1 MKKTLISVISAI
13 MLGAMVVG
21 CGNGNTNS
29 AEGNKGAASEGA
41 AYEAVTVIHDLGEV
55 TITEKPESVVVF
67 DFGAL
72 DTLDALGIEVAGV
85 VKGSL
90 PSYLSDYSD
99 DKYGDIGGLKEPDLE
114 GIYELEP
121 DLIIISG
128 RQADFYNDLSEIA
141 PTISVAIDNSKYI
154 ESIKS
159 NITTLADIFDVE
171 EKADELVAKIDGKV
185 KEVSE
190 DIKSKAEGKKA
201 LVILANDGNISAYG
215 PGSRFALV
223 DALGFE
229 AVDDTL
235 DNSTHGQSIGYEYI
249 SEKNPDYLFVID
261 RSAAIGTEGASSA
274 KQSLEN
280 DLVKSTNAYKDGSI
294 IYLDP
299 TYWYLAGGGVNSL
312 QSMIEEVHSSV
323 K

>member
-1 MKKTLISVISAI
+1 MKKVLISVISAI
-13 MLGAMVVG
+13 MVGTMVVG
-21 CGNGNTNS
+21 CGNGS
-29 AEGNKGAASEGA
+29 ANPEDSNKGSASEAA
-41 AYEAVTVIHDLGEV
+41 AYEAVKVTHDLGEV
-55 TITEKPESVVVF
+55 TITDKPESVVVF

-72 DTLDALGIEVAGV
+72 DTLDALGVEVAGV
-85 VKGSL
+85 VKASL
-90 PSYLSDYSD
+90 PSYLSEYND

-128 RQADFYNDLSEIA
+128 RQADFYEDLSEIA

-159 NITTLADIFDVE
+159 NISTLADIFEVE
-171 EKADELVAKIDGKV
+171 EKANELIAEIDNRA

-190 DIKSKAEGKKA
+190 EVQREAEGKKS
-201 LVILANDGNISAYG
+201 LVILTNDGNISAYG

-249 SEKNPDYLFVID
+249 SEKNPDYIFVID
-261 RSAAIGTEGASSA
+261 RSTAVGTEGASSA

-280 DLVKSTNAYKDGSI
+280 DLVKSTNAYKEGNI
-294 IYLDP
+294 IYLDS

-312 QSMIEEVHSSV
+312 QAMIDEVYTAV

>member
-1 MKKTLISVISAI
+1 MKKVLISVISAI
-13 MLGAMVVG
+13 MVGTMVVG
-21 CGNGNTNS
+21 CGNGS
-29 AEGNKGAASEGA
+29 ANPEDSNKGSASEA
-41 AYEAVTVIHDLGEV
+41 AYEAVKVTHDLGEV
-55 TITEKPESVVVF
+55 TITDKPESVVVF

-72 DTLDALGIEVAGV
+72 DTLDALGVEVAGV
-85 VKGSL
+85 VKASL
-90 PSYLSDYSD
+90 PSYLSEYND

-128 RQADFYNDLSEIA
+128 RQADFYEDLSEIA

-159 NITTLADIFDVE
+159 NISTLADIFEVE
-171 EKADELVAKIDGKV
+171 EKANELIAEIDSRA

-190 DIKSKAEGKKA
+190 EVQREAEGKKS
-201 LVILANDGNISAYG
+201 LVILTNDGNISAYG

-249 SEKNPDYLFVID
+249 SEKNPDYIFVID
-261 RSAAIGTEGASSA
+261 RSTAVGTEGASSA

-280 DLVKSTNAYKDGSI
+280 DLVKSTNAYKEGNI
-294 IYLDP
+294 IYLDS

-312 QSMIEEVHSSV
+312 QAMIDEVYTAV

>member
-1 MKKTLISVISAI
+1 MKKVFISVISAI
-13 MLGAMVVG
+13 LIGAMAVG
-21 CGNGNTNS
+21 CGNGNAGSSDN
-29 AEGNKGAASEGA
+29 NNGAASEGV
-41 AYEAVTVIHDLGEV
+41 AYEAVTVKHELGEV

-67 DFGAL
+67 DYGAL
-72 DTLDALGIEVAGV
+72 DTLNALDVEVAGV
-85 VKGSL
+85 VKASL
-90 PSYLSDYSD
+90 PSYLSEYND

-128 RQADFYNDLSEIA
+128 RQADFYEDLSEIA

-159 NITTLADIFDVE
+159 NISTLADIFEVE
-171 EKADELVAKIDGKV
+171 EKANELIAEIDSRA

-190 DIKSKAEGKKA
+190 EVQREAEGKKS

-249 SEKNPDYLFVID
+249 SEKNPDYIFVID
-261 RSAAIGTEGASSA
+261 RSTAVGTEGASSA

-280 DLVKSTNAYKDGSI
+280 DLVKSTNAYKEGNI
-294 IYLDP
+294 IYLDS

-312 QSMIEEVHSSV
+312 QAMIDEVYTAV

>member
-1 MKKTLISVISAI
+1 MKKTIISVISAI

-21 CGNGNTNS
+21 CGNGSANS
-29 AEGNKGAASEGA
+29 SDANKGAASEAA
-41 AYEAVTVIHDLGEV
+41 AYEAVTVKHQLGEV

-67 DFGAL
+67 DLGAL
-72 DTLDALGIEVAGV
+72 DILDTLGVEVSGV
-85 VKGSL
+85 VKSSL
-90 PSYLSDYSD
+90 PDYLSAYND

-114 GIYELEP
+114 GIFELEP

-128 RQADFYNDLSEIA
+128 RQADFYEDLSEIA
-141 PTISVAIDNSKYI
+141 PTINVALDNSNYV

-159 NITTLADIFDVE
+159 NISTLADIFEVE
-171 EKADELVAKIDGKV
+171 DKASEVIAEIDSKV
-185 KEVSE
+185 KEASE
-190 DIKSKAEGKKA
+190 DIKSEAEGKKA

-229 AVDDTL
+229 AVDATL
-235 DNSTHGQSIGYEYI
+235 DNSTHGQAIGYEYI

-280 DLVKSTNAYKDGSI
+280 DLVKSTNAYNEGNI
-294 IYLDP
+294 IYLDA

-312 QSMIEEVHSSV
+312 QSMIEEVHSAV